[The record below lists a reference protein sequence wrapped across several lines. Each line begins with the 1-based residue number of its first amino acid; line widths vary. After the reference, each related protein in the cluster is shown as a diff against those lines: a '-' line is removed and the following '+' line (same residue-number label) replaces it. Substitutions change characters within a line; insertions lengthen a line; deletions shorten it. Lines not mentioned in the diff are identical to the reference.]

1 MTADYMVIRAS
12 TRPPP
17 PPEPIG
23 SMQLFRPVAML
34 KANVQ
39 LLNFVFN
46 TCKILSMFMSLRSE
60 MRVCHQISH
69 FA

>member
-12 TRPPP
+12 TPPP
-17 PPEPIG
+17 PPELIG

-34 KANVQ
+34 KGNVQ

-46 TCKILSMFMSLRSE
+46 TCKILSMFMSLMSE
-60 MRVCHQISH
+60 MRVCHEISH
-69 FA
+69 SA